1 MRYESS
7 PQYNEKPL
15 IDRILSAVNFFLV
28 IVIAFCI
35 NYMFIGFLFR

>member
-1 MRYESS
+1 MRYEGSQS
-7 PQYNEKPL
+7 DEKPIIEHVL
-15 IDRILSAVNFFLV
+15 AVVNFCLV

>member
-7 PQYNEKPL
+7 QFEETPIIE
-15 IDRILSAVNFFLV
+15 RILSAVNFFLV

-35 NYMFIGFLFR
+35 NYMFVNFLFR